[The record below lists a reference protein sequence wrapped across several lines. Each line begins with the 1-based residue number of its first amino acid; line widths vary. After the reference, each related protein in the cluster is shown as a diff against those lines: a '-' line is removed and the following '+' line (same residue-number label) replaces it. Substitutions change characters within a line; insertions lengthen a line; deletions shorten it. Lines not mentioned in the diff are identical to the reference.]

1 MHQVLNNEWDRLRA
15 EANIIIVETKIP
27 AIIKEINLKK
37 KRVVKFETFDRFC

>member
-15 EANIIIVETKIP
+15 EANIIIVEN
-27 AIIKEINLKK
+27 NLHKK